1 MERDFYKFG
10 HGEKIAFD
18 KAFPPEEI
26 ERFMNAGEDEP
37 DPVEIFEALKTFD
50 FPDTRPEAR
59 NIVIAHFSESRFAPQ
74 INMHDGPNGSVMIY
88 RRNVVP
94 LLRASQD
101 IFVQIVDLF
110 TDGVKKSLDRE
121 RSCAKNQEHDWE
133 K

>member
-1 MERDFYKFG
+1 MEKDFYKFS

-18 KAFPPEEI
+18 RAFPPEEI

-37 DPVEIFEALKTFD
+37 DPVDIFEALKSFD
-50 FPDTRPEAR
+50 FPDTRPGAR

-74 INMHDGPNGSVMIY
+74 IYMHDDPNGSVMIY

-94 LLRASQD
+94 LLRASLD
-101 IFVQIVDLF
+101 IFTQIVDLF
-110 TDGVKKSLDRE
+110 TNDVKKSLD
-121 RSCAKNQEHDWE
+121 SVISGVKTPEHDWE